1 MKKIRRI
8 AAVHIA
14 VMDYGYGEIRM
25 YKAYL
30 PQEWQNDDVV
40 NWLLEH
46 DEKYKDTQCYYM
58 ASEDEIEVKYE

>member
-1 MKKIRRI
+1 MKKIKRTV
-8 AAVHIA
+8 AVHIA

-25 YKAYL
+25 HTAWLSTK
-30 PQEWQNDDVV
+30 WQDDDVA

>member
-1 MKKIRRI
+1 MRKIKRFV
-8 AAVHIA
+8 AVYIA

-25 YKAYL
+25 HTACL
-30 PQEWQNDDVV
+30 STEWQDEDVV

-58 ASEDEIEVKYE
+58 AAEDEIEVNYE